1 MKYSLKALVVLA
13 AAVAI
18 VLRFVPLPIDNFSA
32 LGALAVLSGVVV
44 RPIWLAIVV
53 TLTARFIS
61 DSLLHYQ
68 TGYGFYGSM
77 AFDYVAYALIVLAGR
92 GMSPRSLP
100 GSVGSGFVAA
110 VVFFLVSNTGVWCMP
125 LNGQYLYPQTVAG
138 LMQCLAMG
146 LPFAKGTICGDILMT
161 TVYLAIAGTLVSWKT
176 EEHPVA
182 AE

>member
-44 RPIWLAIVV
+44 RPMWLAIVV

-110 VVFFLVSNTGVWCMP
+110 VIFFLVSNTGVWCMP

-138 LMQCLAMG
+138 LMQCLTMG

-176 EEHPVA
+176 EKHPVA